1 MSLPVRTHRR
11 AARLVRLAALA
22 SLVGSSTALAVRPAA
37 AQARAGGAV
46 RATPPRPASTGA
58 VRANAARIVSI
69 GGGIT
74 ETLAAIGYLD
84 RIVGID
90 LTSSGWPPSVAKL
103 PQVGQLHGIS
113 AEGILSLRPTL
124 VVANAEAGPPAALSQ
139 VRSAGVRVAEVHPAR
154 SEREAYR
161 LYREVATAVGR
172 PAAGDSLVRA
182 VQQELARVRAAIPAG
197 PRPRVL
203 FLYARGPRFLLVF
216 GQESAGDE
224 MLQLAGAE
232 NAVTGFTGAK
242 PLTPESVVG
251 AAPDVILVPAR
262 GLHSLGGIDGV
273 LALPG
278 LAQTPAG
285 RARRVVP
292 IDDAL
297 ILGFGPRLPDAV
309 RTLARVVRSSE

>member
-1 MSLPVRTHRR
+1 M
-11 AARLVRLAALA
+11 AL
-22 SLVGSSTALAVRPAA
+22 LL
-37 AQARAGGAV
+37 
-46 RATPPRPASTGA
+46 ATPRADAWQPPAVERPRPAPAGA
-58 VRANAARIVSI
+58 VQANAARIVSI

-74 ETLAAIGYLD
+74 ETLAAIGVLD
-84 RIVGID
+84 RVVGID
-90 LTSSGWPPSVAKL
+90 LTSSGWPPRAATL

-124 VVANAEAGPPAALSQ
+124 VVANAEAGPPAALAQ

-154 SEREAYR
+154 SEAEAYR
-161 LYREVATAVGR
+161 LYREVAAAVGR
-172 PAAGDSLVRA
+172 PSAGDSLVRV

-197 PRPRVL
+197 ARPRVL

-216 GQESAGDE
+216 GRESAGDE
-224 MLQLAGAE
+224 MLRLAGAE
-232 NAVTGFTGAK
+232 NAVRGFTGAK
-242 PLTPESVVG
+242 PLTPEAVVG
-251 AAPDVILVPAR
+251 ASPDVILVPAR
-262 GLHSLGGIDGV
+262 GLRSLGGIDGV

-309 RTLARVVRSSE
+309 RTLAQVVRRRP